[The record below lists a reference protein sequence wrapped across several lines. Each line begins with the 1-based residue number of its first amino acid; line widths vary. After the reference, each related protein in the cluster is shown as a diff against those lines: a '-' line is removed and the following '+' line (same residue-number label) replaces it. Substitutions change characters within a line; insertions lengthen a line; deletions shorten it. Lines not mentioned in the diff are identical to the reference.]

1 MYAVIGFLGALGSRC
16 AFLLMPIRLDP
27 RDLVFLPGT
36 SKENSG
42 KALENSRTCEEII
55 AHSLHFSEELR
66 ASLENRVNLKNPQE
80 LIMKISWEFPRKRT
94 SGLPGLDILYCL
106 YLAIIENFLILFK
119 NLLSKL
125 KSCENS
131 SQIIVFMY
139 ANNKI
144 ISKNS
149 HLIKNSLKKP

>member
-80 LIMKISWEFPRKRT
+80 LIMRISWEFPRK
-94 SGLPGLDILYCL
+94 P
-106 YLAIIENFLILFK
+106 YLWVAWFGHT
-119 NLLSKL
+119 LLLVSCDYWKFFWFYSKIYYLSLNRAKTPL
-125 KSCENS
+125 KSSFLCMLIIKL
-131 SQIIVFMY
+131 SQKLAF
-139 ANNKI
+139 NQNF
-144 ISKNS
+144 
-149 HLIKNSLKKP
+149 P